1 MTKNQKYLWAGGLLL
16 LTSGIVLAVQA
27 NDKAKKPKPDFLN
40 PDIDLTPY
48 KEGGLNLVAEAL
60 KDNAFR
66 DKVRT
71 LQSKMNLYFSE
82 NPDSG
87 FPHNPLV
94 VDGLLGDK
102 SLLGVIYIFGDKMLP
117 IKDKAQI
124 DYFNKNL
131 K

>member
-27 NDKAKKPKPDFLN
+27 NDKAKKPKPDILK
-40 PDIDLTPY
+40 PDMDLTPY
-48 KEGGLNLVAEAL
+48 KEGGLNLIAEAL

-82 NPDSG
+82 NPDKE
-87 FPHNPLV
+87 FPYAPLS
-94 VDGLLGDK
+94 VDGLLGDQ
-102 SLLGVIYIFGDKMLP
+102 SLLGIIYIFGDKLLP